1 MLFIRFMYVNPFSY
15 LEKELLKFIPR
26 PSKIF
31 VYKNEIIIFLIL
43 FIISSSFVIFQYSIW
58 ETSEERIKHKSL
70 AFFSG
75 DEPIYL
81 EVTSAIVRH
90 HSLNLDAHFTSPE
103 KDPFFEFP
111 PLYYEVHSCRLHQSL
126 TATDGHCYIQNIG
139 LPLTLAPGYYVG
151 GVVGSMLT
159 LSLVFSIQG
168 VVFYKISNR
177 FTTINLSLFLAILI
191 SLATLSLSFSYRIY
205 PDFVGGFFLLTAFYF
220 FFFRK
225 NNFLNV
231 SITGFL
237 LGFLPFLKLHFLLFP
252 IILLPIMVF
261 VLFKKDHYNNVFH
274 LSASFSI
281 LLLIYFSLILIMAPV
296 EISPG
301 IGGGYKQFL
310 TGSLSTSSG
319 LYDILDTSIQ
329 GLQRYLF
336 GQSYGLFLYSPL
348 VLLSIFGTKYIW
360 NYNKFLSLSIILT
373 TFSFI
378 FAHASLVPFAGG
390 WTLPSRYI
398 VITLPILLI
407 SLFPLFEKFKKNIIL
422 HFVILGC
429 SYVGV
434 SLNIIFAR
442 TIYGHFLTDQRIDIL
457 NPVYFGLVRGFPKA
471 TVDLDLPYPYHFLDI
486 GPAFLIFIIIL
497 FSFFAFFTFS
507 SIIKKAF
514 QIKNR
519 KILFFV
525 VLFVIYGSVFYYSY
539 DTISKYYTE
548 SEIFNIYDEI
558 LKRQPTSEEIVYW
571 ENSFSN
577 KKIIP
582 DEIRNSLANSE
593 EGLAVS
599 EISEIYKEILG
610 REPDVS
616 GLIHWKEKLLNKEIT
631 FAELKN
637 IIKNSP
643 EALKLNNAN

>member
-1 MLFIRFMYVNPFSY
+1 M
-15 LEKELLKFIPR
+15 LKFIPR

-43 FIISSSFVIFQYSIW
+43 FIISSSIAIFQYSIW
-58 ETSEERIKHKSL
+58 ETSEERIRHKSL
-70 AFFSG
+70 ALFSG
-75 DEPIYL
+75 DEPFYL
-81 EVTSAIVRH
+81 EITSAIVRH
-90 HSLNLDAHFTSPE
+90 HSLNLDAHFTSTE

-111 PLYYEVHSCRLHQSL
+111 PLYYEVHSCRLHHSL
-126 TATDGHCYIQNIG
+126 TAADGHCYIQNVG
-139 LPLTLAPGYYVG
+139 LPLMLAPGYYIG
-151 GVVGSMLT
+151 GVVGSMLI
-159 LSLVFSIQG
+159 LCSLFSIQG
-168 VVFYKISNR
+168 IVFYKISNH
-177 FTTINLSLFLAILI
+177 FTTKNLSLFLAILV
-191 SLATLSLSFSYRIY
+191 SLATLSLSLSSEIY

-231 SITGFL
+231 SITGVL
-237 LGFLPFLKLHFLLFP
+237 LGFLPFLKLYFLLFP

-261 VLFKKDHYNNVFH
+261 VLFKKHHYNNIFH

-281 LLLIYFSLILIMAPV
+281 LFLIYFSLMLIMAPV

-301 IGGGYKQFL
+301 IGGAYKKFL
-310 TGSLSTSSG
+310 VDSLYTSSG

-360 NYNKFLSLSIILT
+360 NYNKFLSLSIIFT

-378 FAHASLVPFAGG
+378 FAHASLAPFGGG

-398 VITLPILLI
+398 IPILPILLI

-457 NPVYFGLVRGFPKA
+457 NPVYFGLVRGFPKV
-471 TVDLDLPYPYHFLDI
+471 TVDLDLPFPYQFMDI

-497 FSFFAFFTFS
+497 FSFFIFFTFS
-507 SIIKKAF
+507 LNIRNTFQKKD
-514 QIKNR
+514 R

-525 VLFVIYGSVFYYSY
+525 LVFVIYGSIFYYSY

-558 LKRQPTSEEIVYW
+558 LKRQPTNEEVIYW
-571 ENSFSN
+571 KNSFSN
-577 KKIIP
+577 DKITSN
-582 DEIRNSLANSE
+582 EMRNLLANSE
-593 EGLAVS
+593 EGVVTS
-599 EISEIYKEILG
+599 NISEIYKEILR

-616 GLIHWKEKLLNKEIT
+616 GMNHWKEKLLNKEIT